1 MQRVQKPW
9 QKPPGP
15 APGRNGVI
23 EKKAAGALL
32 ANFSLYGFTKVRA
45 VERGHLRF
53 GHSISKLIIC
63 HFMQASWPRILP
75 STPFRV

>member
-32 ANFSLYGFTKVRA
+32 ANFSLQSESCREGAFA
-45 VERGHLRF
+45 IWAF
-53 GHSISKLIIC
+53 DI
-63 HFMQASWPRILP
+63 
-75 STPFRV
+75 